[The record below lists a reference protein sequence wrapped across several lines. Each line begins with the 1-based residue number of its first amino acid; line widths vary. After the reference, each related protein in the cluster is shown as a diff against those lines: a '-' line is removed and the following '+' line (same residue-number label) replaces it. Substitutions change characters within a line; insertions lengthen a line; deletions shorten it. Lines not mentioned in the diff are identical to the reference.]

1 VSEHIVSPK
10 LYFLIFTTL
19 MVLTGTTVYAATV
32 DLNQYYGGLN
42 VIVALVIATCKAL
55 LVVLFFMHAY
65 YSSKRT
71 QLIVF
76 AGVFWLAIM
85 LSLTLG
91 DYASRSWDLHEHF
104 ESPVS
109 AIRGSHRSQPP
120 RVTLSASSGH
130 ASAWCGFVRLF
141 YFARLVMV
149 RKEFRAI
156 VLRRE

>member
-10 LYFLIFTTL
+10 LYLLIFLAL

-32 DLNQYYGGLN
+32 DLNRYYAGLN

-71 QLIVF
+71 QLIIL

-85 LSLTLG
+85 LSLPLG
-91 DYASRSWDLHEHF
+91 DYASRSWDLH
-104 ESPVS
+104 
-109 AIRGSHRSQPP
+109 
-120 RVTLSASSGH
+120 
-130 ASAWCGFVRLF
+130 
-141 YFARLVMV
+141 
-149 RKEFRAI
+149 
-156 VLRRE
+156 

>member
-10 LYFLIFTTL
+10 LYLLIFTTL

-32 DLNQYYGGLN
+32 DLNQYFAGLN

-55 LVVLFFMHAY
+55 LVILFFMHAY

-71 QLIVF
+71 QLIII

-91 DYASRSWDLHEHF
+91 DYASRSWDVH
-104 ESPVS
+104 
-109 AIRGSHRSQPP
+109 
-120 RVTLSASSGH
+120 
-130 ASAWCGFVRLF
+130 
-141 YFARLVMV
+141 
-149 RKEFRAI
+149 
-156 VLRRE
+156 

>member
-1 VSEHIVSPK
+1 MSEHIVSPK
-10 LYFLIFTTL
+10 LYLLIFLAL

-32 DLNQYYGGLN
+32 DLNRYYAGLN

-71 QLIVF
+71 QLIIL

-91 DYASRSWDLHEHF
+91 DYASRSWDLH
-104 ESPVS
+104 
-109 AIRGSHRSQPP
+109 
-120 RVTLSASSGH
+120 
-130 ASAWCGFVRLF
+130 
-141 YFARLVMV
+141 
-149 RKEFRAI
+149 
-156 VLRRE
+156 

>member
-10 LYFLIFTTL
+10 LYLLIFTTL

-71 QLIVF
+71 QLIIF

-91 DYASRSWDLHEHF
+91 DYASRSWDVH
-104 ESPVS
+104 
-109 AIRGSHRSQPP
+109 
-120 RVTLSASSGH
+120 
-130 ASAWCGFVRLF
+130 
-141 YFARLVMV
+141 
-149 RKEFRAI
+149 
-156 VLRRE
+156 

>member
-10 LYFLIFTTL
+10 LYLAIFLAL
-19 MVLTGTTVYAATV
+19 MVLTGSTVYAATV
-32 DLNQYYGGLN
+32 DLNQYYAGLN

-71 QLIVF
+71 QLIIF

-91 DYASRSWDLHEHF
+91 DYASRSWDVH
-104 ESPVS
+104 
-109 AIRGSHRSQPP
+109 
-120 RVTLSASSGH
+120 
-130 ASAWCGFVRLF
+130 
-141 YFARLVMV
+141 
-149 RKEFRAI
+149 
-156 VLRRE
+156 